1 MLYPHLPDP
10 LPSLVAAPRREAHR
24 LADVELENVESIC
37 PTYHLGK
44 QAAVLIPDP
53 EDTMFTTPFELLL
66 IELAEADNVG
76 GEARDVVHPLERL
89 MLPIF
94 AL

>member
-1 MLYPHLPDP
+1 
-10 LPSLVAAPRREAHR
+10 
-24 LADVELENVESIC
+24 
-37 PTYHLGK
+37 
-44 QAAVLIPDP
+44 
-53 EDTMFTTPFELLL
+53 MFTTPFELL